1 MPFQSLSEQKQ
12 RRYPRFSILKTV
24 KFCKLRSISL
34 LQKTTELIYQSLD
47 KKTEDIFIVFKERG
61 VFAWASLNGIMMSLE
76 ITSTTR
82 VCRVHYSA

>member
-1 MPFQSLSEQKQ
+1 M
-12 RRYPRFSILKTV
+12 
-24 KFCKLRSISL
+24 
-34 LQKTTELIYQSLD
+34 QKTTELIYQSLD